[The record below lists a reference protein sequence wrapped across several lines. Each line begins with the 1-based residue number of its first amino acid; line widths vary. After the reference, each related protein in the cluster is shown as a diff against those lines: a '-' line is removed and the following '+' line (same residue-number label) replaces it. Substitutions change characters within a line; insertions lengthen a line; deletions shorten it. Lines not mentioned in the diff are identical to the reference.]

1 MKGKIEKKIFL
12 IGIAVITVLFIVAL
26 IFTDKSLVITHIN
39 NKADDNAEIN
49 SNKEENEDEE
59 KENDS
64 EEEIK
69 DTEEQTETEDEETDE
84 EEDNNTGGSNND
96 DTNSGADSTDNSTN
110 NSNNNTDNNGN
121 GEDTTETKPEE
132 ENNGA
137 GNNDGGSEEDTTV
150 PTKNPLETENENLI
164 NEILN
169 TYRIS
174 ILYNEQANFY
184 YNGDPGV
191 KTTSND
197 AEEVNY
203 SLKAIKTGLSNMPQS
218 ILDTLRLS
226 RGFNVVLFKEV
237 PGGSDG
243 LAVITSHVYQILLD
257 VDNWQQ
263 ERIFYH
269 ETFHLM
275 ERYMYLQNGSSDPFP
290 EWNTYNPPGFTYA
303 YNDGKYLYIDESVP
317 IIERA
322 FVSKYAKTNAGEDR
336 AELFEDLMHRP
347 YKYYYMEAGYGINEK
362 AKYLDQII
370 DKYFGVI
377 PGAKWKR
384 WITW

>member
-1 MKGKIEKKIFL
+1 MLRKISKKNVVI
-12 IGIAVITVLFIVAL
+12 ITVIIVVIL
-26 IFTDKSLVITHIN
+26 ITSLVVVIHNIENKPVILNGNNNENIN
-39 NKADDNAEIN
+39 INKDEDKKDTDEEN
-49 SNKEENEDEE
+49 SNEDSVEEETENNEDGD
-59 KENDS
+59 NSDS
-64 EEEIK
+64 EEE
-69 DTEEQTETEDEETDE
+69 TETDSS
-84 EEDNNTGGSNND
+84 DNESNLNND
-96 DTNSGADSTDNSTN
+96 SG
-110 NSNNNTDNNGN
+110 NSNNIDTSKPEEPDNNSHDNTSDDNTGNTDNNSGDDN
-121 GEDTTETKPEE
+121 S
-132 ENNGA
+132 
-137 GNNDGGSEEDTTV
+137 GSEDIV
-150 PTKNPLETENENLI
+150 PTKNPLVIENENLV

-174 ILYNEQANFY
+174 IIYDEKANFY

-191 KTTSND
+191 KTTSAD

-203 SLKAIKTGLSNMPQS
+203 TLKSIRSGLSNIPQS

-237 PGGSDG
+237 PGGTDG
-243 LAVITSHVYQILLD
+243 LAVITSHVYQVLLD

-275 ERYMYLQNGSSDPFP
+275 ERYMYLQNGSKDPFP
-290 EWNTYNPPGFTYA
+290 EWNSYNPVGFTYA

-336 AELFEDLMHRP
+336 AEIFEDLMHRTR
-347 YKYYYMEAGYGINEK
+347 KYYYMEEGYGINEK

-370 DKYFGVI
+370 DQYFGII

-384 WITW
+384 WITY